1 MSIELNCKDGYNIEI
16 EKKEDRINI
25 LLVENEAFGERILVG
40 AEERKEFLTPWI
52 NMLMHHKKEAGI
64 KGTMD
69 LAKKLE
75 HIVLFEKGKHEKGV
89 LALKSINTEI
99 INLRKEFQEK
109 EEQVKIKKQTFK
121 IVQKRL
127 FSLKRRFCHS
137 DYYPLF
143 RAANKADL
151 NN

>member
-25 LLVENEAFGERILVG
+25 LLVENEEFGERILVG

-69 LAKKLE
+69 LAKNCL
-75 HIVLFEKGKHEKGV
+75 LY
-89 LALKSINTEI
+89 T
-99 INLRKEFQEK
+99 
-109 EEQVKIKKQTFK
+109 
-121 IVQKRL
+121 
-127 FSLKRRFCHS
+127 S
-137 DYYPLF
+137 D
-143 RAANKADL
+143 AADEL
-151 NN
+151 

>member
-1 MSIELNCKDGYNIEI
+1 MSIELTCKDGYNIEI
-16 EKKEDRINI
+16 ERKEDRINI
-25 LLVENEAFGERILVG
+25 LLVGNEAFGERILVR

-109 EEQVKIKKQTFK
+109 EEEARKGVFAIPIIIPYF
-121 IVQKRL
+121 V
-127 FSLKRRFCHS
+127 
-137 DYYPLF
+137 PP
-143 RAANKADL
+143 
-151 NN
+151 

>member
-1 MSIELNCKDGYNIEI
+1 MSIELICKDGYNIEI
-16 EKKEDRINI
+16 ERKEDRIQ
-25 LLVENEAFGERILVG
+25 LVGNEAFGERILVR

-109 EEQVKIKKQTFK
+109 EEEARKKK
-121 IVQKRL
+121 K
-127 FSLKRRFCHS
+127 K
-137 DYYPLF
+137 
-143 RAANKADL
+143 K
-151 NN
+151 

>member
-1 MSIELNCKDGYNIEI
+1 MDKIIFATGNEHKMIEI
-16 EKKEDRINI
+16 RAI
-25 LLVENEAFGERILVG
+25 LSDLGVEILSQ
-40 AEERKEFLTPWI
+40 
-52 NMLMHHKKEAGI
+52 KEAGI

-109 EEQVKIKKQTFK
+109 EEQVKIKK
-121 IVQKRL
+121 
-127 FSLKRRFCHS
+127 
-137 DYYPLF
+137 
-143 RAANKADL
+143 
-151 NN
+151 

>member
-25 LLVENEAFGERILVG
+25 LLIENEAFGERILVG

-64 KGTMD
+64 KGTID

-109 EEQVKIKKQTFK
+109 EEQVKIKK
-121 IVQKRL
+121 
-127 FSLKRRFCHS
+127 
-137 DYYPLF
+137 
-143 RAANKADL
+143 
-151 NN
+151 

>member
-99 INLRKEFQEK
+99 INLRKIEEFDMSFTGTIC
-109 EEQVKIKKQTFK
+109 VSLTNGAVTYVSRRYIAKIKQ
-121 IVQKRL
+121 L
-127 FSLKRRFCHS
+127 LG
-137 DYYPLF
+137 L
-143 RAANKADL
+143 
-151 NN
+151 

>member
-52 NMLMHHKKEAGI
+52 NMLMHHKEEAGI

-75 HIVLFEKGKHEKGV
+75 YIVLFEKGKHEKGV

-109 EEQVKIKKQTFK
+109 EEQVKIKK
-121 IVQKRL
+121 
-127 FSLKRRFCHS
+127 
-137 DYYPLF
+137 
-143 RAANKADL
+143 
-151 NN
+151 

>member
-1 MSIELNCKDGYNIEI
+1 MSIELKCRDAYDIEI
-16 EKKEDRINI
+16 ERKEDRINI
-25 LLVENEAFGERILVG
+25 LLVENEAFGERILVR

-52 NMLMHHKKEAGI
+52 NMLIHHKKETGI

-75 HIVLFEKGKHEKGV
+75 HIACFEKGKHEKGD

-109 EEQVKIKKQTFK
+109 EEETRQKKK
-121 IVQKRL
+121 K
-127 FSLKRRFCHS
+127 K
-137 DYYPLF
+137 
-143 RAANKADL
+143 
-151 NN
+151 